1 VVAGLPICVTD
12 DEPGVR
18 ELARRALVIYSQLP
32 SYRAMLDREGAR
44 EAADVAIIGS
54 EAQVKQ
60 QLAAVAEAG
69 ATDFAALEFTRTDDE
84 RARTR
89 EVLRSLL

>member
-1 VVAGLPICVTD
+1 
-12 DEPGVR
+12 
-18 ELARRALVIYSQLP
+18 
-32 SYRAMLDREGAR
+32 MLDREGVR
-44 EAADVAIIGS
+44 DAADVAIIGS
-54 EAQVKQ
+54 EAQARD

-69 ATDFAALEFTRTDDE
+69 ATDFAALEFTRSDEE